1 VLKPCV
7 PYGRL
12 TAMTKLNWEK
22 EADGRTFAT
31 LIKCLILEVKS
42 VGNTIHDEY
51 SLLYEEMVLWLRYEL
66 KI

>member
-1 VLKPCV
+1 
-7 PYGRL
+7 
-12 TAMTKLNWEK
+12 MTKLIWEK

-31 LIKCLILEVKS
+31 LIKCWILEVKS
-42 VGNTIHDEY
+42 DGNTIHDEV

>member
-1 VLKPCV
+1 M
-7 PYGRL
+7 L
-12 TAMTKLNWEK
+12 TAMTKLNREK

-31 LIKCLILEVKS
+31 LIKCWIIEVKS
-42 VGNTIHDEY
+42 VGNTIHDED

>member
-1 VLKPCV
+1 MS
-7 PYGRL
+7 
-12 TAMTKLNWEK
+12 TTMTKLNWEK
-22 EADGRTFAT
+22 EADGSTFAT

-42 VGNTIHDEY
+42 FVNTIHGED